1 MSNKLFQELDLHNK
15 PKRNGYNLGHR
26 VNFTAKCGELLPIA
40 HYDVIIGDK
49 FRLDLNSF
57 SRTAPADTAAATK
70 IREYYDVFFVPYRLL
85 WKNAPAVH
93 TQNTKNPVSATSPN
107 SNLPVG
113 TTTPQFDISDYIPI
127 SGPNPNQQGI
137 LRLLIGKENMFGY
150 NRGYMSAKLMNHLG
164 YGYLSIQDIEN
175 VSLGTKSVPFFGPK
189 MLSLYPLLAYQCIYY
204 NFFRNSQWEDNQPYN
219 YNVDYLSQSTEVS
232 FPTSSTDSTWATFW
246 DNPTLFDLQ
255 YANYPKDLFFGFF
268 PDAQFGD
275 ESTVSVNV
283 DNQNGDAFTP
293 VGTVI
298 SGQLTNVYAQEVSTQ
313 TSEGTRGTATA
324 LVNSSGNVQIGALMT
339 DFSKD
344 FVASFGIL
352 ELRKKQFLQK
362 YKEIRGSGNQ
372 TYANLVR
379 KIFGVNIPDTL
390 DTVPLYLGGSSS
402 TISFSEIENTNL
414 ANENEATIKG
424 KGIGGNNMR
433 TINFEPKENGC
444 IMVIYHCQP
453 VVDYALN
460 ALHFDVVRTEADDFA
475 NPIFDQ
481 LGFQELPS
489 YFLDL
494 RILGPNS
501 GHGETNSTIGYTTR
515 YFDYK
520 TAVDRT
526 LGDFRETQ
534 TTWLSPVNFDYLRD
548 YLNGHKLDVNSNFF
562 KVNPSILDP
571 IFALKASSDSPEG
584 SKVTTDQIR
593 VFCNLN
599 VSAIRPLDK
608 DGTPY

>member
-15 PKRNGYNLGHR
+15 PKRNGYDLGHR
-26 VNFTAKCGELLPIA
+26 VNFTAKAGELLPIA

-57 SRTAPADTAAATK
+57 SRTSPADTAAATK

-93 TQNTKNPVSATSPN
+93 TQNTKNPVSATSPK
-107 SNLPVG
+107 SNLPIG
-113 TTTPQFDISDYIPI
+113 TTTPQFDFSDYIPI
-127 SGPNPNQQGI
+127 AGPNPNQQGI
-137 LRLLIGKENMFGY
+137 LRLLMSKQNMFGY
-150 NRGYMSAKLMNHLG
+150 SRGYMSAKLMNHLG
-164 YGYLSIQDIEN
+164 YGYLSIEDIEN
-175 VSLGTKSVPFFGPK
+175 VNLGDKTIPYLGPK

-232 FPTSSTDSTWATFW
+232 FPTSSTDPTWASFW
-246 DNPTLFDLQ
+246 NNPTLFDLQ

-268 PDAQFGD
+268 PDAQYGD
-275 ESTVSVNV
+275 EATVSVNV
-283 DNQNGDAFTP
+283 DSTDGQSLIP
-293 VGTVI
+293 VGTVT
-298 SGQLTNVYAQEVSTQ
+298 SGQITPAYAKN
-313 TSEGTRGTATA
+313 A
-324 LVNSSGNVQIGALMT
+324 LVQGSSSGTVTVTGLQNENNQPIQGSLMA
-339 DFSKD
+339 DLSKD
-344 FVASFGIL
+344 FAASFGIL
-352 ELRKKQFLQK
+352 ELRQKQFLQK

-414 ANENEATIKG
+414 EGENEATIKG
-424 KGIGGNNMR
+424 KGTGGNNMR

-481 LGFQELPS
+481 LGFQEIPS

-494 RILGPNS
+494 RISGPGS
-501 GHGETNSTIGYTTR
+501 GDGEINTTIGYTTR

-534 TTWLSPVNFDYLRD
+534 KTWLSPVDFGYLED
-548 YLNGHKLDVNSNFF
+548 YLNGHKLDVNANFF
-562 KVNPSILDP
+562 KVNPAILDP
-571 IFALKASSDSPEG
+571 IFALKASSESPEG